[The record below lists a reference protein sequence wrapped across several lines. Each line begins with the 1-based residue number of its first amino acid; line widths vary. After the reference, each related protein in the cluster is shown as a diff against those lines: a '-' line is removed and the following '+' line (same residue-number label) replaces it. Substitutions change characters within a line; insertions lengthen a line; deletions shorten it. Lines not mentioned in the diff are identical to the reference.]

1 MRDKVSSCCQIK
13 WKSSK
18 RDVFYMKKTLEDT
31 WFNYLR
37 LLRCHLSHCSQ
48 QQRVS
53 LWKIWRSNDYSN
65 RYFHIQI
72 GMWVLYQDKKKNNPI
87 LFKTRHKGFFVDC
100 IQSTSVQRT
109 REHNCRGGWGK
120 MDHTA
125 IVSSLYGTFGTPEK
139 RRRTREKHKML
150 TFYLQSFFFF
160 VIQKVKM

>member
-72 GMWVLYQDKKKNNPI
+72 GMWVLYQDKIKKT
-87 LFKTRHKGFFVDC
+87 LSYLRLDTKAFLWTVYSRHQC
-100 IQSTSVQRT
+100 
-109 REHNCRGGWGK
+109 REHESI
-120 MDHTA
+120 TA
-125 IVSSLYGTFGTPEK
+125 EVDEEK
-139 RRRTREKHKML
+139 WTIQPSFHPCTVRLGHQKSDAGREKSTKC
-150 TFYLQSFFFF
+150 
-160 VIQKVKM
+160 